1 MALVVSNNTKLRKLI
16 AYISASFH
24 NDTYNLTET
33 QKQLLENYLN
43 RLTERIG
50 GDNFPETIHTDV
62 DCGAGLEDVAEIY
75 AKNYHPYFA
84 TAVCLFGIVANLCN
98 IAVLTRKDMISTP
111 INRILTA
118 LAVADALVMV
128 EYIPYTYYY
137 YVVLAKKMDF
147 PYSGAVY
154 ILFHTHFTQVL
165 HTTSVCLNL
174 TLAIWRYL
182 ALGYPERI
190 HTLCSDSRCTL
201 SIVLS
206 YFLPVVLCIPT
217 YVTLT
222 IATREITENQ
232 TLFILYHT
240 DLHDMFKTDNT
251 LLKINFWIYA
261 VLLKLLP
268 CAILTVIISWLIRA
282 FFKAKKRRLKLQSYN
297 DIDNKNK
304 TTKTKRRA
312 DRTTKML
319 VAVLLLF
326 LLTEFPQGI
335 FALLIGIKGK
345 DLFLECYQLYG
356 EIMDILAL
364 INGAINFIL
373 YCSMSRRFRTM
384 FGQLF
389 KIRVL
394 GLLTPPPPPSDIHTT
409 CV

>member
-1 MALVVSNNTKLRKLI
+1 
-16 AYISASFH
+16 
-24 NDTYNLTET
+24 
-33 QKQLLENYLN
+33 
-43 RLTERIG
+43 
-50 GDNFPETIHTDV
+50 
-62 DCGAGLEDVAEIY
+62 
-75 AKNYHPYFA
+75 
-84 TAVCLFGIVANLCN
+84 
-98 IAVLTRKDMISTP
+98 
-111 INRILTA
+111 
-118 LAVADALVMV
+118 
-128 EYIPYTYYY
+128 
-137 YVVLAKKMDF
+137 
-147 PYSGAVY
+147 
-154 ILFHTHFTQVL
+154 
-165 HTTSVCLNL
+165 
-174 TLAIWRYL
+174 
-182 ALGYPERI
+182 
-190 HTLCSDSRCTL
+190 
-201 SIVLS
+201 
-206 YFLPVVLCIPT
+206 
-217 YVTLT
+217 
-222 IATREITENQ
+222 
-232 TLFILYHT
+232 
-240 DLHDMFKTDNT
+240 MFKTDNT